1 MDFMASSAKPATVSA
16 ANFPLD
22 CCVVASG
29 EPAVKNCGRVN
40 HQREAEA
47 VILGGGF
54 NIVLFS
60 PLRGGMIQFWLYNS
74 IFQMGWNHQPLISW
88 CFFA

>member
-1 MDFMASSAKPATVSA
+1 MASSAKPATVSA

-29 EPAVKNCGRVN
+29 KPAVKNFGRVN
-40 HQREAEA
+40 HQKEAKA

-54 NIVLFS
+54 NIVYFHLYVGKWSNLTIQWYFS
-60 PLRGGMIQFWLYNS
+60 NGLKPPTIDLLM
-74 IFQMGWNHQPLISW
+74 
-88 CFFA
+88 FFA

>member
-40 HQREAEA
+40 HQKEAEA
-47 VILGGGF
+47 LVLGGGF
-54 NIVLFS
+54 NIVYFH
-60 PLRGGMIQFWLYNS
+60 LYVGRWSNLTR
-74 IFQMGWNHQPLISW
+74 Q
-88 CFFA
+88 